1 MISRYLFEVED
12 ANDANITEY
21 SMSNNM
27 AENGTEL
34 IIPVKANN
42 RFNEYDRFE

>member
-1 MISRYLFEVED
+1 MISRYPFEID
-12 ANDANITEY
+12 ANDANIIGY

-42 RFNEYDRFE
+42 